1 MLAEKKKKKVSQVH
15 TLLSSRTISPYAT
28 GRYEFF
34 QDWNCLA
41 ALKKLK
47 RMIRI
52 TTAGLRKSMGL
63 ASRLKNH
70 LLSIE
75 KEIPNGVLVVFS
87 LRASRFSEVMDL
99 NLHAAVFT
107 FLQVGLCDSGFK
119 RGRNFS
125 LEDCTK
131 DWGHTAM

>member
-1 MLAEKKKKKVSQVH
+1 MSQG
-15 TLLSSRTISPYAT
+15 AT
-28 GRYEFF
+28 NFF

-41 ALKKLK
+41 ALKKLI

-75 KEIPNGVLVVFS
+75 KEIPDEVLVVIFIQRVS
-87 LRASRFSEVMDL
+87 IFGSDGSEFAC
-99 NLHAAVFT
+99 HCFFA
-107 FLQVGLCDSGFK
+107 FLQVGLCD
-119 RGRNFS
+119 GRFQTRQEVFTGRLYQR
-125 LEDCTK
+125 LESYCFVV
-131 DWGHTAM
+131 H

>member
-1 MLAEKKKKKVSQVH
+1 VLLCEFWGKKKKKITSTYTVVLTDHSHHV
-15 TLLSSRTISPYAT
+15 T

-75 KEIPNGVLVVFS
+75 KEIPDEVLVVFS
-87 LRASRFSEVMDL
+87 FSVSLFSEVMDR
-99 NLHAAVFT
+99 NLHAT
-107 FLQVGLCDSGFK
+107 FFFFFCLSTSWTL
-119 RGRNFS
+119 
-125 LEDCTK
+125 
-131 DWGHTAM
+131 